1 MLALVY
7 SFFIYKRKLEIVTML
22 LIRLKESGT
31 THSQWLEQCL
41 VTDSS
46 SDRHSLDFAHLVF
59 PH

>member
-7 SFFIYKRKLEIVTML
+7 SFFIYKRKPEIVTML

-31 THSQWLEQCL
+31 THSQRLGQSL
-41 VTDSS
+41 ATDSS
-46 SDRHSLDFAHLVF
+46 SDCHFLDSARLVF